1 VTHDWITFGVAGVGV
16 VGSLSGVI
24 VGQQVSQSWQRDQ
37 WVLDRRTQEFREL
50 LDALADS
57 LRASLMMYAGAILEP
72 EKQRDIVETQ
82 ANTMRVIRS
91 RIFVI
96 EEVVRLNIE
105 LRWGNALN
113 RHRQDLDIEKL
124 ANVFNELRLE
134 IVKAARPIPSRPV
147 RSRLRWILR
156 HRRSNGGQPGVSS
169 GGRQADRLGM

>member
-1 VTHDWITFGVAGVGV
+1 MTHDWVTLAVAGVGV
-16 VGSLSGVI
+16 VGSLSGVLI
-24 VGQQVSQSWQRDQ
+24 GQRVSQSWQRERWLLDQ
-37 WVLDRRTQEFREL
+37 RTQEFREL

-72 EKQRDIVETQ
+72 EKQREIVETQ

-124 ANVFNELRLE
+124 ATVFNELRLE
-134 IVKAARPIPSRPV
+134 IVKAARPLQNGPV
-147 RSRLRWILR
+147 HAWSGRLLNRKRGNRARS
-156 HRRSNGGQPGVSS
+156 
-169 GGRQADRLGM
+169 